1 LVNIRPLEFILLADP
16 QHGFCHVQNFT
27 VEQLKGDM
35 CGKVDDMFVRFRNTF
50 DCAVIVSSMFY
61 LEQIIAFRKFQD
73 AALGPSETEF
83 VTS

>member
-1 LVNIRPLEFILLADP
+1 
-16 QHGFCHVQNFT
+16 
-27 VEQLKGDM
+27 M